1 MATQKNAETIE
12 FEHEGKKFSA
22 VKSELESY
30 ETNKQ
35 LAMGGNAFYLAVGRV
50 FAGRDVEY
58 SRMLDGS
65 YDSMV
70 GLVNAAF
77 SAHAKAKN

>member
-1 MATQKNAETIE
+1 MARKDIEMVE
-12 FEHEGKKFSA
+12 FEYDGMQFEA

-35 LAMGGNAFYLAVGRV
+35 LAMGGTAFYMAVDRL

-58 SRMLDGS
+58 SKKIGGS
-65 YDSMV
+65 FNAMTA
-70 GLVNAAF
+70 LVNAAF
-77 SAHAKAKN
+77 AANSKAKN

>member
-1 MATQKNAETIE
+1 MAAPKKTDTIV
-12 FEHEGKKFSA
+12 FEYEGHKFEA

-35 LAMGGNAFYLAVGRV
+35 LAIGGNGFYLAVDRL

-58 SRMLDGS
+58 SKLLDGS
-65 YDSMV
+65 YDSLV
-70 GLVNAAF
+70 ALVNAAF
-77 SAHAKAKN
+77 AADRAAKN

>member
-1 MATQKNAETIE
+1 MASPKKPETVE
-12 FEHEGKKFSA
+12 FEYDGMTFEA

-35 LAMGGNAFYLAVGRV
+35 LAMGGSMYYRAVDRM

-58 SRMLDGS
+58 SKMLGGS
-65 YDSMV
+65 FDSMTA
-70 GLVNAAF
+70 LINAAF
-77 SAHAKAKN
+77 AANAKAKN

>member
-1 MATQKNAETIE
+1 MARKDIE
-12 FEHEGKKFSA
+12 MVGFEYEGMQFEA

-35 LAMGGNAFYLAVGRV
+35 LAMGGTAFYMAVDRL

-58 SRMLDGS
+58 SKMLDGS
-65 YDSMV
+65 FGAMTA
-70 GLVNAAF
+70 LVNAAF
-77 SAHAKAKN
+77 AANSKAKN

>member
-1 MATQKNAETIE
+1 MAQPKIEVVKFQHEGIE
-12 FEHEGKKFSA
+12 FEA

-35 LAMGGNAFYLAVGRV
+35 LSLGGSGFYLAIARL

-58 SRMLDGS
+58 SKKLGGS
-65 YDSMV
+65 FDAMRD
-70 GLVNAAF
+70 LVNAAF
-77 SAHAKAKN
+77 EANAKAKN

>member
-12 FEHEGKKFSA
+12 FEHEGVKFQA

-35 LAMGGNAFYLAVGRV
+35 LSMGGNAFYQAVGRV

-58 SRMLDGS
+58 SKMLDGT
-65 YDSMV
+65 YDSV
-70 GLVNAAF
+70 VALVNAAF
-77 SAHAKAKN
+77 AAHAKAKN

>member
-1 MATQKNAETIE
+1 MAGKDTGMVTFEFGGFE
-12 FEHEGKKFSA
+12 FEA

-35 LAMGGNAFYLAVGRV
+35 LAMGGTAFYEAVDRI

-58 SRMLDGS
+58 CKKVGGS
-65 YDSMV
+65 FSDMTA
-70 GLVNAAF
+70 LVNAAF
-77 SAHAKAKN
+77 AAYGKAKN

>member
-1 MATQKNAETIE
+1 MAKDVATVK
-12 FEHEGKKFSA
+12 FEHEGHEFEA

-35 LAMGGNAFYLAVGRV
+35 LAMGGAAFYLAVGRV
-50 FAGRDVEY
+50 FGGRDVEY
-58 SRMLDGS
+58 SKLLGGS
-65 YDSMV
+65 YDAVV

-77 SAHAKAKN
+77 AAHSKAKN

>member
-1 MATQKNAETIE
+1 MAASRKSDIVK
-12 FEHEGKKFSA
+12 FEHEGHEFEA

-35 LAMGGNAFYLAVGRV
+35 LAMGGNGFYIAVDRL

-58 SRMLDGS
+58 SKVLGGS
-65 YDSMV
+65 YESLV
-70 GLVNAAF
+70 SLVNAAF
-77 SAHAKAKN
+77 AADRTAKN

>member
-1 MATQKNAETIE
+1 MATSRKTDTVKFEYEGIE
-12 FEHEGKKFSA
+12 FEA

-35 LAMGGNAFYLAVGRV
+35 LALGGSQFYLAVGRL

-58 SRMLDGS
+58 SKKVGGT

-70 GLVNAAF
+70 ALVNAAF
-77 SAHAKAKN
+77 AENAKAKN

>member
-1 MATQKNAETIE
+1 MSVKKADDFVTFEFDGHE
-12 FEHEGKKFSA
+12 FEA

-35 LAMGGNAFYLAVGRV
+35 IAVGGSGLYLAAGRI

-58 SRMLDGS
+58 SKMLDGS
-65 YDSMV
+65 FDSV
-70 GLVNAAF
+70 VALINAAF
-77 SAHAKAKN
+77 AAHAKAKN